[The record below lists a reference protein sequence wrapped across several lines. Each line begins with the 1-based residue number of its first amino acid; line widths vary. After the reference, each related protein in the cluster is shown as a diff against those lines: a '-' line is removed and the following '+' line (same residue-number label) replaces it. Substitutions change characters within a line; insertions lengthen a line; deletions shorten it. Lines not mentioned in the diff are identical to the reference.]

1 LLIYT
6 GAKMDI
12 SGVPEIV
19 IYIGACTGAVVAIVG
34 AFRRW
39 FIEPAARKFT
49 EAVKE
54 QMEPIEAKLDLIQHE
69 VEINSGKSLKDVVIK
84 GFNNNDTRMSRLEGE
99 LTVVKDILSS
109 HIASNID

>member
-1 LLIYT
+1 
-6 GAKMDI
+6 MNI

-49 EAVKE
+49 ESVKE
-54 QMEPIEAKLDLIQHE
+54 QMEPIEKKLDKIQHE
-69 VEINSGKSLKDVVIK
+69 VEINSGKSLKDVVIR
-84 GFNNNDTRMSRLEGE
+84 GFNDNDTRMSKLEGE
-99 LTVVKDILSS
+99 MGVVKDILSS
-109 HIASNID
+109 HLANLPND